1 MEEQYCKFCERTLP
15 LDEEHFSHSGY
26 NKKTGFSKR
35 CKMCDHAAYKRKRER
50 KDREEA
56 LRSGFGPF
64 EAQAMRDQFKR
75 ARQGIGSTDME
86 ILG

>member
-1 MEEQYCKFCERTLP
+1 MEEQYCKFCKRTLP
-15 LDEEHFSHSGY
+15 LDEEHFSHH
-26 NKKTGFSKR
+26 KDADTGFSKR
-35 CKMCDHAAYKRKRER
+35 CKVCDHAAYKRKRER
-50 KDREEA
+50 KAREEV

-75 ARQGIGSTDME
+75 AKQGIGSTDME